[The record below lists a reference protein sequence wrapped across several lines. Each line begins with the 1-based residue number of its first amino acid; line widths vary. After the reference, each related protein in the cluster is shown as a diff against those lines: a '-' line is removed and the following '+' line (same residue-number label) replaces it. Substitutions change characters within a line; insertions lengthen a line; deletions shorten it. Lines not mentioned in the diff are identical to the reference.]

1 MSNKRKFALL
11 AGGVVAL
18 LGFQAASV
26 VAQEDGA
33 QEAAPQETAA
43 QESSYTRE
51 DESRN
56 PFSFWA
62 AQSFYHDNNIYRY
75 SDDRPKALTP
85 KGKRSDS
92 FSVTRVGLDFD
103 GVRSRQGFHAGL
115 SVGKTL
121 YRTHS
126 NLNNTSW
133 DGDLRWDWR
142 VGDRLSGI
150 FGYSNSQ
157 SSVDLGSTYG
167 VTDRVIRRIGRA
179 NASADFWW
187 HPNWATG
194 VGFSDVRNS
203 YSDNARPYDKY
214 DAQEASLNFTYRPST
229 GNRIVLSFR
238 AEEGQYPN
246 REKVQG
252 SLRDWERREARLSA
266 QWQLTGVT
274 RLNGYVGYT
283 QRKYDLAPNRDF
295 SGPTGKIEFHWAPTG
310 KAIIDLAWRRE
321 IGADAD
327 AVSNF
332 AVTQGWS
339 LRPTWVVTS
348 KVRLGASF
356 EYLDRDYR
364 GDPGFG
370 SEALPRDSKTTS
382 YGVNLNYLP
391 VPNANIGLSYQ
402 HQKRDSAN
410 YSDYDYSAR
419 TVWLSGNLTF

>member
-11 AGGVVAL
+11 AGGLVAL

-33 QEAAPQETAA
+33 QEAAPRETAA
-43 QESSYTRE
+43 QESDYTRE

-62 AQSFYHDNNIYRY
+62 SQSFYHDNNIYRL
-75 SDDRPKALTP
+75 SDDYPKALTP
-85 KGKRSDS
+85 KEKRGDS
-92 FSVTRVGLDFD
+92 FSVTRVGVSFD
-103 GVRSRQGFHAGL
+103 GVRSRQAFHAGL
-115 SVGKTL
+115 SMGKTL

-126 NLNNTSW
+126 NLNSTSW

-142 VGDRLSGI
+142 VGDRWSGI

-157 SSVDLGSTYG
+157 QSVDLGNTYG
-167 VTDRVIRRIGRA
+167 VMDRVTRRIGRA

-194 VGFSDVRNS
+194 VGFSDVRND
-203 YSDNARPYDKY
+203 YRDNARPYDKY

-229 GNRIVLSFR
+229 GNRVVLSFR

-246 REKVQG
+246 REKKQG
-252 SLRDWERREARLSA
+252 SMREWERRDARLSA

-295 SGPTGKIEFHWAPTG
+295 SGATGKIEFHWVPTG

-364 GDPGFG
+364 GDPGLG

-382 YGVNLNYLP
+382 YGVNFLYQP
-391 VPNANIGLSYQ
+391 VPRASIRLDYQ
-402 HQKRDSAN
+402 HQKRDAKN
-410 YSDYDYSAR
+410 LDHYDYSAR